1 MSKIK
6 CVIVPV
12 DSAALAHKPDL
23 IVNGRAVN
31 LEYGVEQELDK
42 GVVEAAEQTDRFV
55 VRRIDKNSS
64 PAEDSGEGDGAAAQ
78 PGGSA
83 AGGADTVQNE
93 DAPDRTTTDIQPAEG
108 VEPAADTAD
117 DAAETVQNDDA
128 PDGSTT
134 DIDPDKGGVPAEDF
148 DAGAVVKGK
157 LSGDDG
163 VEARIAKVESV
174 DHLDAILKAEDAA
187 NDGKDGRQG
196 VKDAVE
202 ARRAELTQATEG

>member
-128 PDGSTT
+128 PDASTT
-134 DIDPDKGGVPAEDF
+134 DIAPASDF
-148 DAGAVVKGK
+148 DAAAVVKGK

-163 VEARIAKVESV
+163 VEARIAKIESV
-174 DHLDAILKAEDAA
+174 EQLDAILKAEDAA

-196 VKDAVE
+196 VKAAVE

>member
-12 DSAALAHKPDL
+12 DGGALAHKPNL
-23 IVNGRAVN
+23 IVNGKPVS

-128 PDGSTT
+128 PDASTT
-134 DIDPDKGGVPAEDF
+134 DIAPASDF
-148 DAGAVVKGK
+148 DAAAVVKGK

-163 VEARIAKVESV
+163 VEARIAKVDNIE
-174 DHLDAILKAEDAA
+174 HLDAILKAEDAA

-202 ARRAELTQATEG
+202 ARRAEITQAKEG

>member
-6 CVIVPV
+6 CVITPV
-12 DSAALAHKPDL
+12 DGTALAHKPDL
-23 IVNGRAVN
+23 IVNGKSVS
-31 LEYGVEQELDK
+31 LEYGVEQELEK
-42 GVVEAAEQTDRFV
+42 GVVEAAEQSDRFI
-55 VRRIDKNSS
+55 VRRIDKTSS
-64 PAEDSGEGDGAAAQ
+64 PAEHSGEGDGAAAQ

-93 DAPDRTTTDIQPAEG
+93 DAPDRTTTDIEPAEG
-108 VEPAADTAD
+108 VEPATDTAD
-117 DAAETVQNDDA
+117 DTAETVQNDDA
-128 PDGSTT
+128 PDASTT
-134 DIDPDKGGVPAEDF
+134 DIDPASDF
-148 DAGAVVKGK
+148 DAAAVVKGK

-163 VEARIAKVESV
+163 VEARIAKIESV

-202 ARRAELTQATEG
+202 ARRAELTQAKEG